1 MKILSFALSL
11 LFIFSCASSKPAPPK
26 EPLRPLACRNF
37 KCQLSHH
44 AQILQR
50 NARKNDG
57 APIAFIVQHAETVRQ
72 VAKSYDLPPEIL
84 LAAAMLESAHGQSEL
99 AKCAFNFHGIKCG
112 DGWDGSRYVTRGK
125 KPAQY
130 RAYSDAHAGFVGCA
144 DYICQRVPRFV
155 GANVLP
161 CEFAHAWGSNNPE
174 LYTQNLHSI
183 ITRYGLKTL
192 FAA

>member
-11 LFIFSCASSKPAPPK
+11 LFIFACASSKPAPPK
-26 EPLRPLACRNF
+26 EPIRPLACRHF
-37 KCQLSHH
+37 KCQLAHH

-50 NARKNDG
+50 TARRQDA
-57 APIAFIVQHAETVRQ
+57 APIAFIIRHAETVRQ

-84 LAAAMLESAHGQSEL
+84 LAAAMLESGHGESQL

-112 DGWDGSRYVTRGK
+112 DGWDGKSYAG
-125 KPAQY
+125 Y
-130 RAYSDAHAGFVGCA
+130 RAYEDAHAGFVGCA
-144 DYICQRVPRFV
+144 NYICERVPRFV